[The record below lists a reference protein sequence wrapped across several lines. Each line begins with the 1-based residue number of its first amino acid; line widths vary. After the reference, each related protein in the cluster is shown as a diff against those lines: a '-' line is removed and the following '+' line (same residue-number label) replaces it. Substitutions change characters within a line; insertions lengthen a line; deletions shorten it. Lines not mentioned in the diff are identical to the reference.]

1 MRTQLSVKALPV
13 LLVLMVSMV
22 GTIAAQALTIKGT
35 VTDAQTK
42 APVPY
47 VTIMAEGTSIGTTSD
62 TTGKYTLSLPDG
74 NYQVLFKMIG
84 YKTVT
89 KAVVASGLPQ
99 AITLEWNITMDP
111 EGQNLGPV
119 VVASEKYGQ
128 TFEKLS
134 VTVEL
139 VPNSLIEN
147 KNTTSAEKAIEQA
160 PGIAVVDNEPQIRGG
175 SGFSSGLG
183 SRVQIVIDDI
193 PLLRGDAGR
202 PVWGFIPIENVEQI
216 EVLKG
221 ASSVLFGSSA
231 LNGAI
236 NIRTAYA
243 KDKPETRVFAFT
255 GMYSKPE
262 RKYATY
268 WGAKDLNP
276 MQFGMSFNHT
286 RRVKN
291 IDFVFGG
298 NFFRD
303 DGYVGRSYDAENG
316 GDTLNKGEYE
326 RRGRLNFGIK
336 VKSKKIQGLFYGI
349 NANGMLSK
357 NAQAFF
363 WANADTGLYRSYP
376 GSVTNFNEVLAYAD
390 PYIQYFTKSGN
401 KHYFRNRIFYSDNRA
416 DNNQTTKS
424 IQSYNEYQHI
434 NKLKWVEGMTVTAGL
449 TSIYTYS
456 TGKVFAGNSEGSP
469 GNSYSY
475 NLAGYVQF
483 DKEFFKRLSIS
494 AGGRFEYFEINKHRQ
509 TKPVFRAGATY
520 SITEGTFV
528 RASFGQGFR
537 FPSIGERYIST
548 RSGGFGFFPNADL
561 KSENSWNTEV
571 GVKQFFKVGGF
582 KGVADVAGF
591 WQEYQNFIEF
601 NAGLWGTSP
610 DFTQNIGFKF
620 LNTGPARVTGI
631 DFSLSGT
638 GEVTKDFSITLL
650 AGYTYSHPI
659 ALNPHLKYAENST
672 MEYTYSRTS
681 TDTTGNILKYRLEHL
696 GKADI
701 EFNYKIFMVGFSW
714 RYYSFMRNIDKM
726 FYDLEQAN
734 ILHTGSQQYR
744 EVNNKG
750 SNVYD
755 IRAGIKITKAFK
767 VNFIV
772 SNLFNLEYSLRPL
785 TIEPTR
791 LTTLQL
797 SYKL

>member
-1 MRTQLSVKALPV
+1 MRKQLSVKALSV
-13 LLVLMVSMV
+13 LLVLMVSMA

-42 APVPY
+42 APLPY
-47 VTIMAEGTSIGTTSD
+47 VTIMAEGTAIGTQTD
-62 TTGKYTLSLPDG
+62 FDGKYKLSLPEG
-74 NYQVLFKMIG
+74 NYQIVFKLLS
-84 YKTVT
+84 YKSVT
-89 KAVVASGLPQ
+89 KAVAASNVPDSLSFD
-99 AITLEWNITMDP
+99 WNIKMEP

-119 VVASEKYGQ
+119 LVTSEKYGT

-134 VTVEL
+134 VTVEM
-139 VPNSLIEN
+139 VPSSLIEN

-160 PGIAVVDNEPQIRGG
+160 PGIAIVDNEPQVRGG

-183 SRVQIVIDDI
+183 SRVQLVIDDI

-202 PVWGFIPIENVEQI
+202 PVWGFVPIENVEQI

-221 ASSVLFGSSA
+221 ASSVLYGSSA

-262 RKYATY
+262 RRYATY
-268 WGAKDLNP
+268 WGNKDLNP

-286 RRVKN
+286 RRIKN
-291 IDFVFGG
+291 VDFVFGG

-303 DGYVGRSYDAENG
+303 DGYVGPSYQANTT
-316 GDTLNKGEYE
+316 DTLNKGEYE

-336 VKSKKIQGLFYGI
+336 VKSKKVEGLFYGI

-363 WANADTGLYRSYP
+363 WANSDTGLYRSYP
-376 GSVTNFNEVLAYAD
+376 GSVTNFNEALAYVD

-401 KHYFRNRIFYSDNRA
+401 KHYLRNRIFYSFNGA

-424 IQSYNEYQHI
+424 IQLYNEYQHI
-434 NKLKWVEGMTVTAGL
+434 NKLKWVEGMTLTTGL

-456 TGKVFAGNSEGSP
+456 TGKVFSGTDGSQ
-469 GNSYSY
+469 GSSYSY
-475 NLAGYVQF
+475 NLAAYVQF
-483 DKEFFKRLSIS
+483 DKEFFKRLNIS
-494 AGGRFEYFEINKHRQ
+494 AGGRFEYFEINKMRQ

-520 SITEGTFV
+520 ALTEGTFV

-548 RSGGFGFFPNADL
+548 RSGGFGFFPNSEL
-561 KSENSWNTEV
+561 KSENSWNTEL
-571 GVKQFFKVGGF
+571 GVKQFFKIGNF
-582 KGVADVAGF
+582 KGVADVAAF
-591 WQEYQNFIEF
+591 WQEYQNYIEF
-601 NAGLWGTSP
+601 NAGLWGNSP

-631 DFSLSGT
+631 DFSISGT
-638 GEVTKDFSITLL
+638 GEITKDLSVTLL

-659 ALNPHLKYAENST
+659 ALAPDLKYAENST
-672 MEYTYSRTS
+672 MEYTYNRTS
-681 TDTTGNILKYRLEHL
+681 TDTTGNILKYRIEHL

-701 EFNYKIFMVGFSW
+701 EFNYKFIMVGFSW

-726 FYDLEQAN
+726 FYDLEDAN
-734 ILHTGSQQYR
+734 ILLTGSKQYR
-744 EVNNKG
+744 EVHNTG
-750 SNVYD
+750 SNVFD
-755 IRAGIKITKAFK
+755 IRAGVKIAKAFK

-772 SNLFNLEYSLRPL
+772 SNLFNKEYSLRPL
-785 TIEPTR
+785 TLEPTR
-791 LTTLQL
+791 LTTIQL